1 MLSFL
6 DQLLGL
12 RADSRTIEAYQ
23 MAARA
28 VLVFFVAL
36 ALLRLSGKRTFGSNS
51 PFDVVIQ
58 VIFGAVLSRAV
69 VAASPLG
76 GTLAA
81 CAVLAALHRLLAWA
95 AHRSHFV
102 GRVIKGSSYVLVQ
115 EGRIMHGNLRRNNL
129 SRRDLLQ
136 GLREAGQTDDLNAI
150 QTARLER
157 DGRISVV
164 LKPGTTIPD
173 RE

>member
-1 MLSFL
+1 MGRAINE
-6 DQLLGL
+6 LLGL
-12 RADSRTIEAYQ
+12 HASSHTITALQ
-23 MAARA
+23 MAVRA
-28 VLVFFVAL
+28 VLVFCVAL
-36 ALLRLSGKRTFGSNS
+36 ALLRLAGKRTFGSSS

-81 CAVLAALHRLLAWA
+81 CAVLVLLHRLLAWA

-102 GRVIKGSSYVLVQ
+102 GRIIKGTSYVLVQ
-115 EGRIMHGNLRRNNL
+115 DGRIQYRNLRHNNL

-136 GLREAGQTDDLNAI
+136 GIREAAETENLAEV

-164 LKPGTTIPD
+164 LKRETGQASTT
-173 RE
+173 